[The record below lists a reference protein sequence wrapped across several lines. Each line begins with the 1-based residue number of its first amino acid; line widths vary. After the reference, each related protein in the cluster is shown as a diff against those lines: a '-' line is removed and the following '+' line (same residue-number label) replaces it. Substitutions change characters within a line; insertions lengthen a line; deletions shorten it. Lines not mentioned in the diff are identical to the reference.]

1 MKKYITAFLTIVTI
15 LMLVGCNSETP
26 KLCNGQYN
34 AVGDYEEFMT
44 PYIELDTDKNEFR
57 LCAGAIVSYSEYG
70 TYKETKGT
78 LIATT
83 QNTTFTFE
91 IKNEKTLVLI
101 DNGGYVSLQ
110 IPINTQFVFNN

>member
-57 LCAGAIVSYSEYG
+57 LCAGAIISYSEHG

-91 IKNEKTLVLI
+91 IKDEKTLVLI
-101 DNGGYVSLQ
+101 DNGGYENLQ
-110 IPINTQFVFNN
+110 IPINTQFVFDN

>member
-1 MKKYITAFLTIVTI
+1 MKRHITAFLIIETI

-26 KLCNGQYN
+26 KLCNEQYN
-34 AVGDYEEFMT
+34 AVGDYDEFMT
-44 PYIELDTDKNEFR
+44 PYIKLDTDKNEFR
-57 LCAGAIVSYSEYG
+57 LCSSAIVSYSEYG

-83 QNTTFTFE
+83 QNTTFAFE

-101 DNGGYVSLQ
+101 DNGGYVNLQ